1 MTKEKT
7 PKISKQ
13 NIDLARQIVEQK
25 AEITEW
31 PNGFDVD
38 MIGIIGVR
46 HESPQKDK
54 KKAIEE
60 AAAIVAGMLQRG
72 ELVLSDTWAADNL
85 KT

>member
-7 PKISKQ
+7 LKISKE
-13 NIDLARQIVEQK
+13 NKDLALKIVKQK

-38 MIGIIGVR
+38 MIGVIGVR

-54 KKAIEE
+54 KIAIEQ
-60 AAAIVAGMLQRG
+60 AADVVAGMLQRG
-72 ELVLSDTWAADNL
+72 ELVLSDTWAEDNL
-85 KT
+85 K